1 MLGQTFELKEASF
14 LWIKSLAEPDKF
26 LSLGTEFPF
35 FGSYFNLL
43 PVIMSLTNLVT
54 IKISSISSEDGK
66 TNVLQ
71 NISLGL
77 MTIGF
82 FLLFIHFLL
91 E

>member
-1 MLGQTFELKEASF
+1 
-14 LWIKSLAEPDKF
+14 
-26 LSLGTEFPF
+26 
-35 FGSYFNLL
+35 
-43 PVIMSLTNLVT
+43 MSLTNLVT

-82 FLLFIHFLL
+82 FLLFYSFPSGIVLYWTMANVLHLGYYLL
-91 E
+91 TIKTKQI

>member
-1 MLGQTFELKEASF
+1 
-14 LWIKSLAEPDKF
+14 
-26 LSLGTEFPF
+26 
-35 FGSYFNLL
+35 
-43 PVIMSLTNLVT
+43 MSLTNLVT

-82 FLLFIHFLL
+82 FYFLFISFWNSFVLDYGKRFTFGILL
-91 E
+91 VDYKN